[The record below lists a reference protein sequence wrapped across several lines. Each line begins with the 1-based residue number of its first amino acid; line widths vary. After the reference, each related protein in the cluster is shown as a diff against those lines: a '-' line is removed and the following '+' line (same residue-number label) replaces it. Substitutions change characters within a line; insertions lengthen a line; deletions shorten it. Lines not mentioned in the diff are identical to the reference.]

1 MKKVEKILNRAIQWL
16 LQENRL
22 LRIVCDTILITLEA
36 LGIGLAILLHE
47 YIISTIGTYIMVR
60 MLVAIQEKVVFRKLN
75 NRLMETQICTRI
87 IFFILAIVTFVIA
100 NYSFI
105 AVILIAIQAV
115 IYQNLKNDINLKL
128 QESEKLVNENLY
140 KNFYKKVY
148 AKYLPWNKEEI
159 AKYKIETL
167 NFYAIIKGTEVVVR
181 YPTKPYLIDKNN
193 TVPEKYFTE
202 KNSCIEKVVRKNTFT
217 KYFSLEKEA

>member
-1 MKKVEKILNRAIQWL
+1 MKKVEKMLNRAIQWL
-16 LQENRL
+16 LQEDRL
-22 LRIVCDTILITLEA
+22 LRIVCDTIIIILEA

-47 YIISTIGTYIMVR
+47 YVLITIGTYVMVR
-60 MLVAIQEKVVFRKLN
+60 MLVAEEKVVFRKLN

-128 QESEKLVNENLY
+128 QESEKLVDENLN

-148 AKYLPWNKEEI
+148 AKYLPWNTEEI

>member
-1 MKKVEKILNRAIQWL
+1 MKKVEKMLNRAIQWL
-16 LQENRL
+16 LQEDRL
-22 LRIVCDTILITLEA
+22 LRIVCDTIIIILEA

-47 YIISTIGTYIMVR
+47 YVLITIGTYVMVR
-60 MLVAIQEKVVFRKLN
+60 MLVAEEKVVFRKLN

-128 QESEKLVNENLY
+128 QESEKLVDENLN

-148 AKYLPWNKEEI
+148 AKYLPWNTEEI

-193 TVPEKYFTE
+193 TIPEKYFTE

-217 KYFSLEKEA
+217 KYFSLEKEQ

>member
-1 MKKVEKILNRAIQWL
+1 MKKVEKMLNRAIQWL
-16 LQENRL
+16 LQEDRL
-22 LRIVCDTILITLEA
+22 LRIVCDTIIIILEA

-47 YIISTIGTYIMVR
+47 YVIITIGTYVMVR
-60 MLVAIQEKVVFRKLN
+60 MLVAEEKVVFRKLN

-128 QESEKLVNENLY
+128 QESEKLVDENLN

-148 AKYLPWNKEEI
+148 AKYLPWNTEEI

-167 NFYAIIKGTEVVVR
+167 NFYAIIKGKEVVVR

-202 KNSCIEKVVRKNTFT
+202 KNSCIEKVVHKNTFT